1 MNVNKMTP
9 YERTIQFLNDMGIKY
24 EECINEAC
32 LSYPYKSRYVEMIG
46 YTSNEKDIFCGTY
59 NGGVSIIFSLNGCD
73 LLGIMP
79 TGE

>member
-1 MNVNKMTP
+1 M
-9 YERTIQFLNDMGIKY
+9 RIKY

-32 LSYPYKSRYVEMIG
+32 LSYPYKSRYVEIIG